1 MKKKITRWNYIIN
14 AFLEKFP
21 ELKLTDEQYE
31 DLESRI
37 SEYGGDQYQLGI
49 DCMQED

>member
-1 MKKKITRWNYIIN
+1 
-14 AFLEKFP
+14 LEKYP
-21 ELKLTDEQYE
+21 ELKLTDEQYQ

-37 SEYGGDQYQLGI
+37 CEYGGEQYQDGI